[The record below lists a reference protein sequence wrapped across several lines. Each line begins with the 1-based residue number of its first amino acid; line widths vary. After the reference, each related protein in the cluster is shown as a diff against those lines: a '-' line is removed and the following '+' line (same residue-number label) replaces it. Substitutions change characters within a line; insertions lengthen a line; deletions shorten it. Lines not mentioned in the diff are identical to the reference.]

1 MTFVSQT
8 AQAPAPPVSISATE
22 QLRAAI
28 LAGEFLPGERLFEV
42 RLSERLGVSRTPI
55 RAALQALAADGL
67 LDHAPNRGYSVRAF
81 DAAEILQAYEIRA
94 VLEGLAAKRAA
105 QLGLDEAG
113 RRTIEEALADGD
125 RLLARGRLVPEDRIA
140 YGASNAAIHGTI
152 LAAAGARML
161 GDLLRLT
168 QQVAPSSHR
177 NVVAFEYDDVRR
189 RHDDHHRIYEAILC
203 RDAARA
209 EFLMRGHVDSVRLSM
224 TRSAAWAGAGRAES

>member
-1 MTFVSQT
+1 MTVGPQPART
-8 AQAPAPPVSISATE
+8 PAPPVSISATE

-42 RLSERLGVSRTPI
+42 RLSERLGVSRTPV

-67 LDHAPNRGYSVRAF
+67 LDHAPNRGYSVRVF

-105 QLGLDEAG
+105 QLGIGEAG
-113 RRTIEEALADGD
+113 RRTIEEALAAGD
-125 RLLARGRLVPEDRIA
+125 RLLARGHLLPEDRIA
-140 YGASNAAIHGTI
+140 YGTSNAAIHGAI

-177 NVVAFEYDDVRR
+177 NVVAFEYHDVRR
-189 RHDDHHRIYEAILC
+189 RHEDHHRIYEAILC
-203 RDAARA
+203 RDGARA
-209 EFLMRGHVDSVRLSM
+209 ELLMRGHVDSVRLAT
-224 TRSAAWAGAGRAES
+224 TRSAGWMSPEPHG